1 MVELQKIAGLLD
13 FIPDPVLVVGSEE
26 HILIANESASRWY
39 GKDLTDQLIYAV
51 FRQPEAL
58 DCIRRARDLQS
69 EVKTRIFFINNEI
82 TTWFELR
89 ACPVAAPELGI
100 EGVAIHLKDVSE
112 FDELDQLRR
121 EFVANVSHELRSPL
135 TSLSGVIETL
145 RGRTWDD
152 GEARERFLALMESEA
167 RRMTRLVND
176 LLSLSKVETEERIQ
190 PTDRVNLV
198 ATVRD
203 TVNSALPLARSLG
216 ITMKF
221 NSAND
226 RILVRGDRFQLV
238 QVANN
243 LIENALKYGKRG
255 TEVVLT
261 CSLHDSVLGFE
272 GMVAEFEVQDQ
283 GDGIEEF
290 HIPRLTERFY
300 RVDKHRSRTVE
311 GTGLGLAIV
320 KHIVNRHRGRISIS
334 SEVGVGSRFSVFL
347 PACSE
352 LVGGM

>member
-1 MVELQKIAGLLD
+1 MAELRAIAGLLD
-13 FIPDPVLVVGSEE
+13 LIPDPILVVGIDERV
-26 HILIANESASRWY
+26 LIANESASRWY

-58 DCIRRARDLQS
+58 DCITRARVLRS
-69 EVKTRIFFINNEI
+69 EIKTRIFFITNEI

-89 ACPVAAPELGI
+89 AGPVAAPELGI

-112 FDELDQLRR
+112 FDDLDQLRR

-135 TSLSGVIETL
+135 TSLSGIIETL

-152 GEARERFLALMESEA
+152 GETRERFLGLMESET

-176 LLSLSKVETEERIQ
+176 LLSLSKVEAEERIQ

-198 ATVRD
+198 ATVKD
-203 TVNSALPLARSLG
+203 TLNSALPLARSLG
-216 ITMKF
+216 IAMKF
-221 NSAND
+221 SAAND
-226 RILVRGDRFQLV
+226 RILVRGDRFQLA

-243 LIENALKYGKRG
+243 LIENALKYGKRR

-261 CSLHDSVLGFE
+261 CGLRDSVLGFD
-272 GMVAEFEVQDQ
+272 GKVAELEIRDQ
-283 GDGIEEF
+283 GDGIEEH

-320 KHIVNRHRGRISIS
+320 KHIVNRHRGRIAIS
-334 SEVGVGSRFSVFL
+334 SEVGVGSRFSVLL

-352 LVGGM
+352 PGDSR

>member
-1 MVELQKIAGLLD
+1 MDL
-13 FIPDPVLVVGSEE
+13 IPDPVLVIGSEE
-26 HILIANESASRWY
+26 RVLIANDSASRWY

-58 DCIRRARDLQS
+58 DCIRRARSLQS
-69 EVKTRIFFINNEI
+69 EFKTRIFFIKNEI

-89 ACPVAAPELGI
+89 TGPVAAPELGI

-112 FDELDQLRR
+112 FDDLDQLRR

-135 TSLSGVIETL
+135 TSLSGIIETL

-152 GEARERFLALMESEA
+152 GEAREKFLGLMESET
-167 RRMTRLVND
+167 RRMTLLVND
-176 LLSLSKVETEERIQ
+176 LLSLSKVETEERIR

-198 ATVRD
+198 AAVRD
-203 TVNSALPLARSLG
+203 TLDSVLPLARSLG
-216 ITMKF
+216 ITMKL
-221 NSAND
+221 NASDD
-226 RILVRGDRFQLV
+226 RILVRGDQFQLV
-238 QVANN
+238 QLANN

-255 TEVVLT
+255 TEVGLT
-261 CSLHDSVLGFE
+261 CSLHDSVLGFD
-272 GMVAEFEVQDQ
+272 GLVAEFEVRDR

-300 RVDKHRSRTVE
+300 RVDKHRSRAVE

-347 PACSE
+347 PACGEPGDSP
-352 LVGGM
+352 

>member
-1 MVELQKIAGLLD
+1 MAELQEIAGLLD
-13 FIPDPVLVVGSEE
+13 LIPDPVLVVGGEE
-26 HILIANESASRWY
+26 RVLIANESASRWY
-39 GKDLTDQLIYAV
+39 GRDLTDQLIYAV

-58 DCIRRARDLQS
+58 DCIRSARTHQS
-69 EVKTRIFFINNEI
+69 EFKTRIFFIKNEI

-89 ACPVAAPELGI
+89 SGPVAAPGLGL
-100 EGVAIHLKDVSE
+100 EGVVIHLKDVSE
-112 FDELDQLRR
+112 FDDLDQLRR

-135 TSLSGVIETL
+135 TSFSGIIETL

-152 GEARERFLALMESEA
+152 GEAREKFLGLLESET

-176 LLSLSKVETEERIQ
+176 LLSLSKVETEERFQ

-198 ATVRD
+198 AAVRD

-216 ITMKF
+216 ITMTL
-221 NSAND
+221 NTSED
-226 RILVRGDRFQLV
+226 RLLVRGDQFQLA

-255 TEVVLT
+255 TEVVLN
-261 CSLHDSVLGFE
+261 CGLRESAPGFD
-272 GMVAEFEVQDQ
+272 GRVAEFEVRDQ

-300 RVDKHRSRTVE
+300 RVDKHRSRAAE

-320 KHIVNRHRGRISIS
+320 KHIVNRHRGRIAIS
-334 SEVGVGSRFSVFL
+334 SEVGVGSRFSVLL
-347 PACSE
+347 PACS
-352 LVGGM
+352 LPDDSP